1 MLPLRQAGEEKEAEG
16 GPGRGRDEGRL
27 GRKVGRKAGRK
38 VGEEEKK
45 LRRGPAAVGDKD

>member
-27 GRKVGRKAGRK
+27 GRKAGRK